1 MNIASTRERG
11 SRKSV
16 ESWYLV
22 TNHLN
27 LLYMLGAGLVMEPS
41 GFHGKHYVDTLATI
55 PGWIPLFR
63 NTIPAKAF
71 EQVVSERKHLRPCV
85 VLLDLS
91 GISGSVQVLSREGK
105 IRDASFSSVRLG
117 KGDVAIL
124 IQAPL
129 PLTLFSRICFVADED
144 KKAFEVA
151 SKDVSN
157 VDLRPYRIEVD
168 DSLQC
173 NANDA
178 VWPPVQ
184 IVRSRSRNTR
194 QKEANSSQGDLL
206 EAAED
211 SLQVSKP
218 LLDRQISAQAL
229 GGMLAMLYHCANRS
243 KLGVESF
250 QLATGSARKTD
261 GICIQ
266 DPILAELPRWLNTG
280 EVSEQSSTPARL
292 YWGAM
297 NALVAAQQRNS
308 SQPVH
313 LILEYL
319 DSQLTQLTDE
329 KYKSRLDR
337 LITDMRGF
345 FGLGGGT
352 ITELFERNKGSLSR
366 PLLLFCLRERC
377 NDLLEFTH
385 PLLNDAEHLLAG
397 LLFGV
402 RDGWMRLPIEMRN
415 QNLSAYVMH
424 RMASAAHQKN
434 GDDLSFPIMARPQP
448 LRAFFPSETDAWQTS
463 QTLAALEIAK
473 RNKWRDCVE
482 TIISSPD
489 GSPLEPPRSENQTFI
504 FSGEATAKL
513 GIRHKVFLDRFG
525 KWPPID
531 ADLESRV
538 KKDLNSTV
546 NSEANEA

>member
-16 ESWYLV
+16 ESWYLA

-27 LLYMLGAGLVMEPS
+27 LLYMLAAGLVMEPS
-41 GFHGKHYVDTLATI
+41 GFRGKHYVDTLATI
-55 PGWIPLFR
+55 PGWVPLFR

-91 GISGSVQVLSREGK
+91 GISGSAQVLSREGK
-105 IRDASFSSVRLG
+105 IRDASFPGVRLG
-117 KGDVAIL
+117 KGDIAIL
-124 IQAPL
+124 LRAPL
-129 PLTLFSRICFVADED
+129 PLTLISRICFVADED
-144 KKAFEVA
+144 RKAFEVA
-151 SKDVSN
+151 AKDVSN

-194 QKEANSSQGDLL
+194 QKEASSSQGDLL
-206 EAAED
+206 EVAED
-211 SLQVSKP
+211 ALQVSKP
-218 LLDRQISAQAL
+218 LLNRQISAQAT
-229 GGMLAMLYHCANRS
+229 GGLLAMLYHCANRS
-243 KLGVESF
+243 KLGVEIF
-250 QLATGSARKTD
+250 QLATGSSQKT
-261 GICIQ
+261 GENLIQ
-266 DPILAELPRWLNTG
+266 DPILAELPSWLNTG
-280 EVSEQSSTPARL
+280 EVSEQSNTPARL

-297 NALVAAQQRNS
+297 NALVSGKERNS
-308 SQPVH
+308 SQPVNQ
-313 LILEYL
+313 ILEYL

-377 NDLLEFTH
+377 NDLLEFSH
-385 PLLNDAEHLLAG
+385 PLLTEAEHVLAG

-415 QNLSAYVMH
+415 QNLSAYVMY
-424 RMASAAHQKN
+424 RMASDAHQMQED
-434 GDDLSFPIMARPQP
+434 GLSIPNMARPQP
-448 LRAFFPSETDAWQTS
+448 LRAFFPSEIDTWQTS
-463 QTLAALEIAK
+463 QTLAAMEIAK
-473 RNKWRDCVE
+473 HSKWRDCIE
-482 TIISSPD
+482 TSISSVD
-489 GSPLEPPRSENQTFI
+489 GSLLDQPRSENQTFI
-504 FSGEATAKL
+504 FAGEATAKVRL
-513 GIRHKVFLDRFG
+513 RHEAFFDRIG

-538 KKDLNSTV
+538 KKDLSSTV
-546 NSEANEA
+546 NAEANEA